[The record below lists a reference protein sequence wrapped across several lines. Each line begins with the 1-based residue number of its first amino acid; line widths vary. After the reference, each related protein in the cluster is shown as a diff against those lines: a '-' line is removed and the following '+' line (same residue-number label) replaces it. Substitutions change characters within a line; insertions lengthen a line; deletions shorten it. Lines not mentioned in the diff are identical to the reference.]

1 MCSFKGT
8 ARLVPFTTRLVT
20 MILVI
25 ASEALFAGAGSVLLG
40 SSRIGPSLSVT
51 VLGPT
56 SGLRGAALT
65 FTAFASGASPPY
77 SYQWQCD
84 YNPIGGFASGQ
95 QTVACSWSTSGTHN
109 VKALI
114 RDASG

>member
-65 FTAFASGASPPY
+65 FTAFASGGSPPY
-77 SYQWQCD
+77 SYQWQCE
-84 YNPIGGFASGQ
+84 YHTLGGFATGQ
-95 QTVACSWSTSGTHN
+95 QTAAWRLAT
-109 VKALI
+109 
-114 RDASG
+114 